1 MARPKPGVLFERVDS
16 NFRCEE
22 ILKAGEIYA
31 VCYDGEPIH
40 LRTYHKLIS
49 DKKTKY
55 KNCSFTT
62 AAPAYNLAQRLNK
75 FFDSDKFSVYQ
86 MVVSKEIVS
95 ESEAKKFIK
104 KRPN

>member
-1 MARPKPGVLFERVDS
+1 MARPKPDVLFDRIDT

-31 VCYDGEPIH
+31 VCYEGEPIH
-40 LRTYHKLIS
+40 VRTYHKLIK

-62 AAPAYNLAQRLNK
+62 AAPAYNLAQRLNE
-75 FFDSDKFSVYQ
+75 FFNSDKFSVFQ
-86 MVVSKEIVS
+86 MTIGREIKT
-95 ESEAKKFIK
+95 EAEAKKKLK
-104 KRPN
+104 KRM